1 MNRYGRGWRGDS
13 GRHSLAARGISTRQY
28 AAQKARLMEPV
39 FYAQK
44 NEQEVPMAHIL
55 IMVKQGTNYPQMKA
69 MHPDAD
75 AESLRKRGLKAIDAK
90 EGNNT
95 MQTIDDNGVDK
106 LQLLIKGNPRLKEQV
121 KNALKDSQHRSFIAD
136 VKAQAILDKL

>member
-13 GRHSLAARGISTRQY
+13 ARHSLAAKGVKTKQY

-44 NEQEVPMAHIL
+44 NETDVPMTHI
-55 IMVKQGTNYPQMKA
+55 ITMVKKGTNYPQMRA

-75 AESLRKRGLKAIDAK
+75 AESLRKRGVKAIDAV

-95 MQTIDDNGVDK
+95 MQTIDDNGIDK
-106 LQLLIKGNPRLKEQV
+106 LGVLMKGNPRLKEQV
-121 KNALKDSQHRSFIAD
+121 RTALKN
-136 VKAQAILDKL
+136 